1 MNHPLTKQQLTTF
14 ILKHRFSDLF
24 IQLGWDKENLPAEP
38 LMLKLRDGENFS
50 VARVV
55 EKRGFVVCVCN
66 AGVNYPSG
74 KSERRRLVNQLARH
88 HYEHLLIICGEGRQC
103 WTVAIRPQNRP
114 LRTVEVEWN
123 EGQDIQPLMEK
134 LDGLIFDISK
144 EATLGITDV
153 VDKVHNAF
161 MEHAK
166 KVTKDF
172 YGCFQKELSTFS
184 EFIQGIKEQT
194 SKEWYAA
201 LMLNRLMFIYF
212 IQKKRFLDGDVNYL
226 ENRLTETKTKFGADK
241 FHDRFYRNFL
251 RRLFSEG
258 LGMPESAR
266 DPELKKMLGK
276 VPYLN
281 GGLFDVHQVER
292 ENDHIEIPDKVFE
305 NLFKFFHKYTWR
317 LDSRPT
323 ASGKDINPD
332 VIGYIFEKYIID
344 RAAMGAYY
352 TQEDVTGY
360 ITRNTVTPFLLHRAR
375 EKCKNAFDPENGIW
389 RFLRENPDN
398 YIYDAVRKGC
408 DIPDEEIPENIRR
421 GLDTT
426 KPHLIKRRK
435 DWNTPTDEKFALPT
449 EIWRET
455 MARRKRYGELKAKIE
470 NGDIHKIDDLIT
482 YNLDI
487 ERFATD
493 ALRYYEGSDFINA
506 FYSAIAGKK
515 ALKSNHHSTPG
526 ITILD
531 PACGSGAFLFAAL
544 NILEP
549 LYERCIERMRDFV
562 EEDDKLRDQG
572 KRKGT
577 KKHPQFREVLENI
590 ERHQNEKYWI
600 YKTIILNNLY
610 GVDLM
615 KEATEITKLRLFLKL
630 AAEAEYD
637 PHKNNLGLEPLPD
650 IDFNIRSGN
659 SLVGFASMRQFEEV
673 IAIYRQPKQQKF
685 DFYDELVKEIREQ
698 AWEVQKANEKFRKA
712 QDSGD
717 DSYRGSK
724 DELSIRLADLNEKM
738 NRYLAKQYGQQK
750 EEDYRKWLQSHQ
762 PFHWLTEF
770 YGIVEEDDGF
780 DVVIGNPPY
789 VATQKINYTVIEDS
803 FCDIYAN
810 MVIRSSNLVG
820 QNGNCGMIIPLSITF
835 SSDYRVLRQSVCN
848 LRIGKS
854 WFSSYDNIPASI
866 FSGVSQRCTIFLKRF
881 SNGIENQGTIY
892 VSPMYRWK
900 AESRKFLTN
909 QVGYCELGK
918 WDLTDLG
925 IPKLASNIQ
934 FQILQAI
941 HNHTNSHEPT
951 FSTGESE
958 LGFSPT
964 ARNFVSVFSDP
975 PPCIDSKT
983 MQTICSNRPI
993 PISFHGDKLRD
1004 AILASLTGD
1013 LYFWYWLSR
1022 GDGFHV
1028 TKWIIGDFAK
1038 CIQSIPG
1045 KYIDLL
1051 SILGNI
1057 IQARKNE
1064 ALVFKKN
1071 AGKYV
1076 GNYNYTALR
1085 SLTKRADLLVMASL
1099 GLSIEHAREI
1109 FSYVTRILSI
1119 NTSAGEKAI
1128 PDTLKRKFQL
1138 QEYDKIKESHLLH
1151 KIDEILRS
1159 IYGLETEELDY
1170 IINYDIKYR
1179 MGLGNEHKK
1188 P

>member
-14 ILKHRFSDLF
+14 ILDHCFSDLF
-24 IQLGWDKENLPAEP
+24 IQLGWDKENLSAEP
-38 LMLKLRDGENFS
+38 LMLKLRDGENLP
-50 VARVV
+50 VTRVV
-55 EKRGFVVCVCN
+55 EKRGFVVCVCD

-74 KSERRRLVNQLARH
+74 KSDRRRLINQLARH
-88 HYEHLLIICGEGRQC
+88 HYEHLLIVCSEGRQC

-134 LDGLIFDISK
+134 LDGLIFDIS
-144 EATLGITDV
+144 EEDTLGITDV
-153 VDKVHNAF
+153 VDRVRSVF
-161 MEHAK
+161 MENAEKITK
-166 KVTKDF
+166 KF
-172 YGCFQKELSTFS
+172 YGEFQNELSAFAK
-184 EFIQGIKEQT
+184 FIKGIGEQV

-212 IQKKRFLDGDVNYL
+212 IQKKRFLDGDVDYL

-241 FHDRFYRNFL
+241 FHDRFYRHFL

-292 ENDHIEIPDKVFE
+292 ENDHIEIPDKAFE
-305 NLFKFFHKYTWR
+305 NLFAFFNQYNWH

-323 ASGKDINPD
+323 ASGRDINPD
-332 VIGYIFEKYIID
+332 IIGYIFEKYIND

-352 TQEDVTGY
+352 TQEDITGY
-360 ITRNTVTPFLLHRAR
+360 IARNTVIPFLLHRAR

-398 YIYDAVRKGC
+398 YIYDAVKKGC
-408 DIPDEEIPENIRR
+408 DISDKEIPENIRR
-421 GLDTT
+421 GLDTGT
-426 KPHLIKRRK
+426 TNLLERRA
-435 DWNTPTDEKFALPT
+435 DWNTPAEPPFALPT

-470 NGDIHKIDDLIT
+470 NGDIHEIDDLIT

-493 ALRYYEGSDFINA
+493 ALRWYEGSDFINA

-577 KKHPQFREVLENI
+577 KKHPHFREVLEDI
-590 ERHQNEKYWI
+590 EHHQNEKYWI

-615 KEATEITKLRLFLKL
+615 KEAAEIAKLRLFLKL

-637 PHKNNLGLEPLPD
+637 PGRDNLGLEPLPD

-659 SLVGFASMRQFEEV
+659 SLVGFANIAAFEKFVSTDTLRQGLIDLSGGLTDEV
-673 IAIYRQPKQQKF
+673 
-685 DFYDELVKEIREQ
+685 REQ
-698 AWEVQKANEKFRKA
+698 AALVQKASGKFRKA

-770 YGIVEEDDGF
+770 YGIVEEDGGF

-789 VATQKINYTVIEDS
+789 VEYYEKNFGYKVLDYVTKECRNLYALFMERDFDFISKFGRIGMIVPIASVSTDGMKKLQEIYIKKTSKQWHSHYAVRPGKLFAEVDMNLTITLMSIKSKADLNIYSSAYNRWSGKNNRQELFPTLNYAMGAYSYFTQIGRFPKIGISIEL
-803 FCDIYAN
+803 DILN
-810 MVIRSSNLVG
+810 KILSKERKIKDFSS
-820 QNGNCGMIIPLSITF
+820 QNGKSIYYHSGGRYWRKALLEKLSSHYKEIVISKDNLPVMFCILNSQLFYWYWIINSNCMDVVSSEVFNLSIF
-835 SSDYRVLRQSVCN
+835 N
-848 LRIGKS
+848 LENVDLKKYVILKEQLQKFYSLQGEIVERRGKVIS
-854 WFSSYDNIPASI
+854 
-866 FSGVSQRCTIFLKRF
+866 
-881 SNGIENQGTIY
+881 
-892 VSPMYRWK
+892 
-900 AESRKFLTN
+900 TN
-909 QVGYCELGK
+909 QV
-918 WDLTDLG
+918 
-925 IPKLASNIQ
+925 
-934 FQILQAI
+934 
-941 HNHTNSHEPT
+941 
-951 FSTGESE
+951 
-958 LGFSPT
+958 
-964 ARNFVSVFSDP
+964 NFDMKKAKHI
-975 PPCIDSKT
+975 IDK
-983 MQTICSNRPI
+983 I
-993 PISFHGDKLRD
+993 D
-1004 AILASLTGD
+1004 AILAKH
-1013 LYFWYWLSR
+1013 Y
-1022 GDGFHV
+1022 GF
-1028 TKWIIGDFAK
+1028 T
-1038 CIQSIPG
+1038 
-1045 KYIDLL
+1045 
-1051 SILGNI
+1051 
-1057 IQARKNE
+1057 E
-1064 ALVFKKN
+1064 
-1071 AGKYV
+1071 
-1076 GNYNYTALR
+1076 
-1085 SLTKRADLLVMASL
+1085 
-1099 GLSIEHAREI
+1099 
-1109 FSYVTRILSI
+1109 
-1119 NTSAGEKAI
+1119 
-1128 PDTLKRKFQL
+1128 
-1138 QEYDKIKESHLLH
+1138 
-1151 KIDEILRS
+1151 
-1159 IYGLETEELDY
+1159 EELDH

-1179 MGLGNEHKK
+1179 MGLGR
-1188 P
+1188 